1 MIDHANQQKMLA
13 KHHADVIGAM
23 AEGIARRHDVVRSA
37 LAELVAL
44 KDQKEAAEKE
54 AEEARKIGACPSVKV
69 QRALHDYEERKP
81 AAWAAARAALGPNAI
96 GQGSAA
102 CGASPAPEGSTT

>member
-13 KHHADVIGAM
+13 KHHADVLGAM
-23 AEGIARRHDVVRSA
+23 AEEIARKHDVVRAA

-54 AEEARKIGACPSVKV
+54 AEYAREIGACPSVKV
-69 QRALHDYEERKP
+69 QRALRDYEERKP
-81 AAWAAARAALGPNAI
+81 AAWAAARAALDRT
-96 GQGSAA
+96 SK
-102 CGASPAPEGSTT
+102 